1 MSIDFN
7 IYSQV
12 YFEWNEPVP
21 YKEFTITPIKFRNYY
36 LFRNSYGVL
45 AIDKNNIENGKYIGM
60 SYLDFLVK
68 ILMNPEAPTCQI
80 CKDKFVVILQL
91 SLGAKSMSYRF
102 DENGR
107 TVLLI
112 DGVEV
117 KYKEFDDIRRIILY
131 QNIPGYDDEYI
142 DPDLKKDIELA
153 NHLKGKN
160 IEYPSAEKQIAL
172 VTVETGLTRK
182 EIEEM
187 TYREFLILFTT
198 MSESIDY
205 KLNHAAELQGTKFK
219 QPIEHLIYKK
229 KKNKYSDAFMD
240 MGELKEKFK
249 PITG

>member
-1 MSIDFN
+1 MNIDFN
-7 IYSQV
+7 IYKQV

-21 YKEFTITPIKFRNYY
+21 YKEFTITPIRFRDYY
-36 LFRNSYGVL
+36 LFRNSYDIL
-45 AIDKNNIENGKYIGM
+45 AIDKNSIENGKYIGL
-60 SYLDFLVK
+60 SYLDFLIK
-68 ILMNPEAPTCQI
+68 ILMNEGTANYQI
-80 CKDKFVVILQL
+80 YRDKLAVVLRL
-91 SLGAKSMSYRF
+91 SLDAKLITYKF
-102 DENGR
+102 DEYGR
-107 TVLLI
+107 TILFI
-112 DGVEV
+112 DGIEV

-182 EIEEM
+182 EIEQM
-187 TYREFLILFTT
+187 TYREFLILFST

-229 KKNKYSDAFMD
+229 KKNKYADAFMD

-249 PITG
+249 PVTG